1 MLAIYK
7 RELMAYVH
15 SFLGA
20 LFIGTMLLLL
30 GIFFSVYNL
39 FMGYP
44 HIGYALSSVVFVFLI
59 SIPVLTMRIL
69 AQERQ
74 QRTDQLILTSPVGIS
89 GIVAGKFLALATIF
103 ALPVGVICL
112 YPLILSRFGEV
123 ALGESYLAVLG
134 FFLYGLSCIAI
145 GTFVSSLTESQ
156 VIAAVLSFGIL
167 FSGYVMSGICSM
179 ISTTGNLL
187 TELLGAFDMVSR
199 FDAFLNGSLQL
210 TAAVYFL
217 SVTVLFLVLTV
228 QSIHKR
234 RYHVPAGHLAM
245 GTYSLAV
252 TLASAGVLVLI
263 NLLAAELPTKY
274 RVFDV
279 TANRLYSLT
288 EETRELAAALEEDVN
303 IYVAAGESQSDA
315 ILDTTLKS
323 YESLSDHIRVTYV
336 DPAVNPGFFTQYT
349 QENISFNSL
358 IVESPQR
365 SRVIDYSAVYQT
377 EFDYSTYSQTITGYD
392 GEGQITS
399 AIAFV
404 TTQEL
409 PRLYT
414 LEGHGEMAL
423 DASFQASLEKEN
435 VESRTINL
443 LNYEA
448 VPEDA
453 DCVVIHAPTQDLSQE
468 DAQKLLSYMEQGGN
482 MLIITTWTGEEMP
495 NLNRLLDF
503 YGVEV
508 TRGLVTEGD
517 PDYYYQDPFYL
528 FPQMFYDRIT
538 EKVIDSGSYVF
549 VPYAQGLTVTEKEDV
564 ETTTLLSTSG
574 KSYAGDNVENRA
586 GYEKQEGDVDG
597 PFALGVRSRHT
608 VGEAVSE
615 GVIYTSGQLFTR
627 SADEIVSGTNLKLFQ
642 GTLASLISHTES
654 ISVPVKSYGI
664 SYLAMPRSAM
674 TMLALLSVLVLP
686 FIILAGGFVVW
697 LRRRKR

>member
-179 ISTTGNLL
+179 ISTTGNLF

-245 GTYSLAV
+245 GAYSLAV

-323 YESLSDHIRVTYV
+323 YESLSGHIRVTYV

-549 VPYAQGLTVTEKEDV
+549 VPYAQGLTVMEKEDV